1 MHPRN
6 CENCV
11 MHVVGARMAPL
22 AVELHVCLWMM
33 TVTLA
38 VCFASVSVHILPG
51 CSVRRRRGRYWRG
64 VVVFL
69 IIGDIKPFVADPRR
83 RCRRVTRRIRRR
95 SHLCRRLTPSAR
107 ISAPPPAA
115 SLFTATI
122 SSSQPAATQSTINCY
137 CSVLFFSR
145 PRSDPLA
152 TPSTHIYDFF
162 SPYTQGDSDVIS
174 IHICA
179 SWFSP
184 PSCG

>member
-1 MHPRN
+1 
-6 CENCV
+6 
-11 MHVVGARMAPL
+11 
-22 AVELHVCLWMM
+22 MM

-107 ISAPPPAA
+107 ILAPAAA
-115 SLFTATI
+115 SLFATI
-122 SSSQPAATQSTINCY
+122 SSQPAATQSTINDQLLLF
-137 CSVLFFSR
+137 CSVLQPSSIRPVGHTIDAYIRLFF
-145 PRSDPLA
+145 A
-152 TPSTHIYDFF
+152 V
-162 SPYTQGDSDVIS
+162 YTG
-174 IHICA
+174 
-179 SWFSP
+179 
-184 PSCG
+184 

>member
-6 CENCV
+6 CENYV
-11 MHVVGARMAPL
+11 MHVVGARTAPL

-33 TVTLA
+33 TVTLT

-69 IIGDIKPFVADPRR
+69 IRDIKPFVADPRR

-107 ISAPPPAA
+107 ISAPPAA
-115 SLFTATI
+115 SLFTTI
-122 SSSQPAATQSTINCY
+122 SSHAVNDQRSTVT
-137 CSVLFFSR
+137 VLFCS
-145 PRSDPLA
+145 SAVLDP
-152 TPSTHIYDFF
+152 TRWPHHGRIYTTFF
-162 SPYTQGDSDVIS
+162 AVYTG
-174 IHICA
+174 
-179 SWFSP
+179 
-184 PSCG
+184 

>member
-51 CSVRRRRGRYWRG
+51 CSVLRRGRYWRG

-115 SLFTATI
+115 SLFTTI
-122 SSSQPAATQSTINCY
+122 SSQPAATQSTINDQLLLF
-137 CSVLFFSR
+137 CSVLQPSSIRPVGHTIDAYIRLFF
-145 PRSDPLA
+145 A
-152 TPSTHIYDFF
+152 V
-162 SPYTQGDSDVIS
+162 YTG
-174 IHICA
+174 
-179 SWFSP
+179 
-184 PSCG
+184 

>member
-11 MHVVGARMAPL
+11 MHVVGARMARL

-69 IIGDIKPFVADPRR
+69 IIRDIKPFVADPRR

-107 ISAPPPAA
+107 ISAPPAA
-115 SLFTATI
+115 SLFTTI
-122 SSSQPAATQSTINCY
+122 SSSSQPAATQSTINDQLLLF
-137 CSVLFFSR
+137 CSVLQPSSIR
-145 PRSDPLA
+145 PVGHTMDA
-152 TPSTHIYDFF
+152 
-162 SPYTQGDSDVIS
+162 
-174 IHICA
+174 
-179 SWFSP
+179 
-184 PSCG
+184 